1 MDWQN
6 IFALYFQSIA
16 DGGYSAVVFLM
27 ALESSVVQLPSELVI
42 PPAAFIA
49 STHQTLNLPLLVAA
63 GTLGSWIGASLM
75 YVVSRYFGRHIVL
88 RFGGL
93 VGITEA
99 RLLASERWIA
109 RMGSGAVFLARLM
122 PVIRHLIGLPMGLAR
137 MPFLTYSVMTVAGS
151 ALWCTVLAYVGV
163 SAGHDPALL
172 KGDLHELSLWCLA
185 GGALL
190 AVVYWFGVRSSFKSS
205 AEG

>member
-1 MDWQN
+1 MDWQS
-6 IFALYFQSIA
+6 IFAVYFQSIA
-16 DGGYSAVVFLM
+16 DGGYSAVVVLM
-27 ALESSVVQLPSELVI
+27 ALESSIVPLPSELVI

-63 GTLGSWIGASLM
+63 GTLGSWIGASVM
-75 YVVSRYFGRHIVL
+75 YGLCRYLGRRVVL
-88 RFGGL
+88 RFGVM
-93 VGITEA
+93 VGITEEK
-99 RLLASERWIA
+99 LLASERWVE
-109 RMGSGAVFLARLM
+109 RMGSGAVLIARLM

-137 MPFLTYSVMTVAGS
+137 MSFVKYSVMTLVGS

-185 GGALL
+185 LG
-190 AVVYWFGVRSSFKSS
+190 VVLVVIYWFGVRASFKSPP
-205 AEG
+205 ET